1 MLGSVSDFERSNSDK
16 PKPMEK
22 APPVVDPGRYDGP
35 ARSAP
40 YPLSR
45 MAPSYDLVNVAARIQ
60 EADQTLATMTGGKL
74 GVIAEQIARL
84 QEQARTLLEKARRD
98 AELHRAQCSFEK
110 KPGGT
115 YHLYRRTADGVLWF
129 SRLGPEEWVTPQP
142 QSFEG
147 TFRLELD
154 MSFTRLD
161 AEDEQAAPVVPIA
174 HLLGTRDP
182 RRNE

>member
-1 MLGSVSDFERSNSDK
+1 MLAAVSDRETPKSAT
-16 PKPMEK
+16 PKPMD
-22 APPVVDPGRYDGP
+22 APPSEVDPGRYDGP

-45 MAPSYDLVNVAARIQ
+45 MAPAYDLVNVAAQIQ
-60 EADQTLATMTGGKL
+60 AADQTLATMTGGKL
-74 GVIAEQIARL
+74 GLIAEQIARL
-84 QEQARTLLEKARRD
+84 QEQARALLDKARRD

-115 YHLYRRTADGVLWF
+115 YHLYRKTADGALWF
-129 SRLGPEEWVTPQP
+129 SRLGPDEWITPQP
-142 QSFEG
+142 QTFEG

-161 AEDEQAAPVVPIA
+161 AEGEQPPPVVPIA
-174 HLLGTRDP
+174 SLLATSGGHERG
-182 RRNE
+182 